1 MKIVDEAKKRIEEIL
16 EGKEDEKIMKGNK
29 NAPKTEESKR
39 EEKKEVKTYKIRIN
53 DMEIEVPEG
62 FEVVVTEKGTVIR
75 ESESGRIIE
84 VTKEILKQ
92 LKAIREE
99 GLDVGGAVLAL

>member
-39 EEKKEVKTYKIRIN
+39 EEKREVKTYKIRIN

-75 ESESGRIIE
+75 ESESGRIVE
-84 VTKEILKQ
+84 LTEEILKE
-92 LKAIREE
+92 LRKINEE
-99 GLDVGGAVLAL
+99 GLEVWGSVGTL